1 MSWERDE
8 QIDRL
13 LHDAVRAHG
22 GAEFAYE
29 MSDPIAAL
37 ALIEKRDRLLKE
49 AFNAD
54 PYRMA
59 PAWLEHSVTDM
70 LEEGV

>member
-1 MSWERDE
+1 MGTSVAKRDE
-8 QIDRL
+8 SKTL
-13 LHDAVRAHG
+13 
-22 GAEFAYE
+22 
-29 MSDPIAAL
+29 IAAL